1 MKYMNW
7 LKIRLLLKIRYKNNK
22 NNIYHEKGHLLR
34 KKIVF
39 FFFFMIKWRSKL
51 KIDYGQIQK
60 N

>member
-1 MKYMNW
+1 MKYKNW
-7 LKIRLLLKIRYKNNK
+7 LETLLLRKIRYKNNK

-39 FFFFMIKWRSKL
+39 FLFFIKWRSKL
-51 KIDYGQIQK
+51 KIDYGQMQE